1 MVESSPAMGACWRR
15 EGFDLQTDFADLKTE
30 GEFDKGFDPF
40 QGKGSPWAQ
49 EAVVAHLHE
58 SCGQYVLKKATH
70 KFPDVQAHGAPAI
83 GFGLFVSEKYL
94 VVLDFNDSAV

>member
-1 MVESSPAMGACWRR
+1 MGACWRR
-15 EGFDLQTDFADLKTE
+15 EGFDLQTDFADLETE

-70 KFPDVQAHGAPAI
+70 KFPDVQAHGAPPIGARLSISENDPAI
-83 GFGLFVSEKYL
+83 
-94 VVLDFNDSAV
+94 LDFDDAAV